1 MFLKFKK
8 MYLNKYDYLADQTFA
23 SFSFQSSGP
32 CGSIKKIV
40 NYQQAFYFPDGK
52 PVINLAFGDWNEV
65 CKKVDDVA
73 ISNNRDRDK
82 ILATV
87 ASTIVT
93 YTDVHGK
100 VPVYAKGNTPAKT
113 RLYQMGIN
121 AHLPEIEKLFWVF
134 GLLKN
139 RWVKFVSGI
148 NFEAFLVIRK

>member
-8 MYLNKYDYLADQTFA
+8 MYLNKYDYLADQTYA

-82 ILATV
+82 IWQRLHLRSSPIQMFTV
-87 ASTIVT
+87 KYRSMQ
-93 YTDVHGK
+93 
-100 VPVYAKGNTPAKT
+100 KGI
-113 RLYQMGIN
+113 R
-121 AHLPEIEKLFWVF
+121 
-134 GLLKN
+134 LLKQDCT
-139 RWVKFVSGI
+139 RWASMRI
-148 NFEAFLVIRK
+148 FLK